1 MEQKFIGINDFEM
14 NAVAGLA
21 FSFDGVFSGKK
32 LAGIKLD
39 FRVYGADQ
47 EDKIEELLQKERV
60 TVKDPFIQR
69 TYESSIRMLSSSF
82 QEGKDEKSYVIE
94 LREIDSLPKF
104 DFIEINDNRFN
115 IISYKEELL
124 SDAIGRYALLRLSKD
139 HFDQLSRM
147 LREPTIKFKRIGVDD
162 KPFEL
167 RFGGG
172 MYWSQHSDHEG
183 EYFKR
188 IVSFFPPDLKES
200 NLNLATGNIQS
211 AMAHMLIS
219 LSLRFELLV
228 KELATSQV
236 ISDEKK
242 ESLLSSH
249 WKESVPIKQIDELY
263 DKLELVE
270 DAEKEF

>member
-1 MEQKFIGINDFEM
+1 MFLSLKYLASLGDSTIYSLFLQQGFALF
-14 NAVAGLA
+14 AG
-21 FSFDGVFSGKK
+21 F
-32 LAGIKLD
+32 
-39 FRVYGADQ
+39 
-47 EDKIEELLQKERV
+47 
-60 TVKDPFIQR
+60 
-69 TYESSIRMLSSSF
+69 
-82 QEGKDEKSYVIE
+82 
-94 LREIDSLPKF
+94 
-104 DFIEINDNRFN
+104 RFN

-139 HFDQLSRM
+139 QFDQLSRM
-147 LREPTIKFKRIGVDD
+147 LREPTIKFKRVGVDE
-162 KPFEL
+162 KSFEL
-167 RFGGG
+167 RVGGG

-228 KELATSQV
+228 KELATSKV